1 MFNNNNRFPIL
12 TITMLILAT
21 MIFMNTNYFISS
33 ADAQSNT
40 TNIPKFLFIQQASSS
55 SINTSDNELSL
66 NNISDN
72 TIAFSDRPERL
83 VKQFDTQS
91 FVDSWNKNVSDSF
104 ALDPPNAVII
114 SDEDQENQG
123 IIVLELMDP
132 KYDAVNK
139 ILKYSVKSLN
149 IENEQNGED
158 DILFSEIGSNN
169 NSASSNMNIPDSL
182 GIYFID

>member
-1 MFNNNNRFPIL
+1 MFNNNNRFSIL
-12 TITMLILAT
+12 TITTMLILAT
-21 MIFMNTNYFISS
+21 MILINNNYFISS

-40 TNIPKFLFIQQASSS
+40 TSIPKFLFIQQASSS

-114 SDEDQENQG
+114 SDE
-123 IIVLELMDP
+123 IKRTKEL
-132 KYDAVNK
+132 
-139 ILKYSVKSLN
+139 
-149 IENEQNGED
+149 
-158 DILFSEIGSNN
+158 
-169 NSASSNMNIPDSL
+169 
-182 GIYFID
+182 